1 MYRSR
6 LFRRRVL
13 RGSGQHSRPL
23 VDGRLLLT
31 GGLNYDTYLVVD
43 NDPQSREDLAALG
56 DERIRQIRVE
66 HNGGAVAR
74 SIGMEQATGDVVVTL
89 EDDVLDLD
97 DTQQQDLKL
106 ALYYYQQ
113 QRDDLFAKSLS
124 KVDGKWLELD
134 RRFESLVFSRVLN
147 EPQRAKLADLRQP
160 QQLDFTTVQR

>member
-1 MYRSR
+1 MTASA
-6 LFRRRVL
+6 L
-13 RGSGQHSRPL
+13 
-23 VDGRLLLT
+23 RLLVPSLLT
-31 GGLNYDTYLVVD
+31 LVAGFVGGVAWQTYSGNENAVRGLD
-43 NDPQSREDLAALG
+43 SDLSSYLLALG
-56 DERIRQIRVE
+56 
-66 HNGGAVAR
+66 
-74 SIGMEQATGDVVVTL
+74 
-89 EDDVLDLD
+89 DVLDLD

-124 KVDGKWLELD
+124 KIDGKWLELD